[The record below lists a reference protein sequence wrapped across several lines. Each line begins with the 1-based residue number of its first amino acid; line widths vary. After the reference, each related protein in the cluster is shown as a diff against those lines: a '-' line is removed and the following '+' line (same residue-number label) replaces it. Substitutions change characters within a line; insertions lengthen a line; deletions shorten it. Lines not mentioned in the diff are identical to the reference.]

1 MSSRG
6 AEWLRWE
13 PHIHAPGTL
22 LNDQFGAAPW
32 PRYLDELESIAP
44 SLTAIGVT
52 DYYSMA
58 TYEKVRAAKDAGRL
72 PNCNLIFP
80 NIEMRLA
87 IGTTRNNFVNVHLL
101 IDPSDADHV
110 EKVNDILG
118 RLTFTVDEQG
128 YGCTV
133 PQLIRLGRHLNPLL
147 IDDRAALQYG
157 AEQYKVSLEDLR
169 NALNHTWAK
178 ENILVA
184 VAGGADGASGLRDGS
199 DATLRRGIERF
210 ADIIF
215 SGSPKDRD
223 FWLGLKDGCDADFIS
238 KHYGAL
244 KPTLWGSDAHDISR
258 MGKPD
263 QNRFCWI
270 KGDASFD
277 ALKQACI
284 EPRRA
289 YVGHSPTIGASPSQ
303 VISKVEIKGA
313 DWALTPEIDLNPGLV
328 AIIGA
333 RGSGKTALADIIAVG
348 CDAFPKTTNSK
359 SFISRANEDG
369 YLHGAYV
376 EVNWETGGQPEVRFL
391 DQPSSEIW
399 DGDARVRYLSQQFVD
414 DLCSSTGMTDA
425 LLHEIERVI
434 FNAHPSRDR
443 DGAVTFSDL
452 LDRKASRYR
461 DSRAREEVALATISE
476 RIGIER
482 EKDKLVGSLKTQV
495 MEKSKLIAR
504 YTADRAWLIP
514 KGSNKEAV
522 RLAAL
527 ISAAEN
533 VRSKIRAFANRKAFL
548 VSIFDEVED
557 QRTNQAPEA
566 LRSLK
571 ERHGPAQLD
580 KTEWEKFLLSYSSD
594 VDEFLVRQQRAADVI
609 INDMKGS
616 IPSELME
623 GSAYIPDDAD
633 LERTTLASLEAEIKR
648 LEKLIAADKETADRL
663 NALSSKT
670 TEETQAF
677 QSLTEKLSDCEGAKA
692 RAIQLVAERENG
704 YLRVFQAILGE
715 EKVLKSLYAPLM
727 DKLSTVGGTVHK
739 LSFSVNRIADI
750 GLWAKRGEEL
760 IDGRKPPFAGQGS
773 LQKVA
778 IPHFSAAWERGT
790 IEDIHAAMTSFKDKY
805 QDELL
810 AASKVPKGDQGYRT
824 WSRNFAQWLYS
835 TEHISL
841 RYSIDYDGTDIT
853 KLSPGTRGIILLLL
867 YLALDDADD
876 RPLIIDQPEENLDP
890 QSIFNELVGL
900 FQAAKSKRQVIIV
913 THNANLVVNAD
924 ADQVIIAKVSP
935 HVAGGL
941 PPITYTCGG
950 LHEASIR
957 QSVCD
962 ILEGG
967 ERAFLER
974 ARRLRLRVRS

>member
-1 MSSRG
+1 M
-6 AEWLRWE
+6 
-13 PHIHAPGTL
+13 
-22 LNDQFGAAPW
+22 NDQFGADPW
-32 PRYLDELESIAP
+32 PKYLDKLESITP
-44 SLTAIGVT
+44 SLTVIGVT

-58 TYEKVRAAKDAGRL
+58 TYENVRAAKEAGRL

-87 IGTTRNNFVNVHLL
+87 IGTSRNNFVNVHLL

-110 EKVNDILG
+110 EKVNEILG

-133 PQLIRLGRHLNPLL
+133 PQLVRLGRHLNPLL
-147 IDDRAALQYG
+147 VEDRAALQHG
-157 AEQYKVSLEDLR
+157 AEQYKVSLDDLR
-169 NALNHTWAK
+169 NALNNNWAK

-215 SGSPKDRD
+215 SGNPKDRD
-223 FWLGLKDGCDADFIS
+223 FWLGLKDDCDSDFIS
-238 KHYGAL
+238 KNYGAL
-244 KPTLWGSDAHDISR
+244 KPTLWGSDAHDIPR
-258 MGKPD
+258 VGMPD

-313 DWALTPEIDLNPGLV
+313 DWAQTPEIDLNPGLV

-333 RGSGKTALADIIAVG
+333 RGSGKTALADIIAMG

-369 YLHGAYV
+369 CLQGSYV
-376 EVNWETGGQPEVRFL
+376 KVYWEAGGESELRFL

-461 DSRAREEVALATISE
+461 DARAREEAALTTISE
-476 RIGIER
+476 RIGIEM

-495 MEKSKLIAR
+495 LEKSKLIER
-504 YTADRAWLIP
+504 YSADRTRLIP
-514 KGSNKEAV
+514 KGSNKEAT

-533 VRSKIRAFANRKAFL
+533 VRSKIRAFANRKASL

-571 ERHGPAQLD
+571 ERHGSAQLD
-580 KTEWEKFLLSYSSD
+580 KIEWDRFLLKYPTD
-594 VDEFLVRQQRAADVI
+594 VDDFLLKQQQAAERT
-609 INDMKGS
+609 INEMKGS
-616 IPSELME
+616 IPTELVD
-623 GSAYIPDDAD
+623 GSPYLTDDAN
-633 LERTTLASLEAEIKR
+633 LERTTLATLEAEIKR

-663 NALSSKT
+663 SALSSKI
-670 TEETQAF
+670 TEETQAL
-677 QSLTEKLSDCEGAKA
+677 QSLREKLSDCEGAKA
-692 RAIQLVAERENG
+692 RATQLVAERENG

-715 EKVLKSLYAPLM
+715 EKVLKGLYAPLM
-727 DKLSTVGGTVHK
+727 NKLSAVGGTVHK

-750 GLWAKRGEEL
+750 GRWAKRGEEL

-778 IPHFSAAWERGT
+778 TPHFAATWEKGAV
-790 IEDIHAAMTSFKDKY
+790 EDISDAMTSFKEKY

-913 THNANLVVNAD
+913 THNANLVVNTD
-924 ADQVIIAKVSP
+924 ADQVIIAKVGP
-935 HVAGGL
+935 HVADGL

-974 ARRLRLRVRS
+974 ARRLRIRVRS